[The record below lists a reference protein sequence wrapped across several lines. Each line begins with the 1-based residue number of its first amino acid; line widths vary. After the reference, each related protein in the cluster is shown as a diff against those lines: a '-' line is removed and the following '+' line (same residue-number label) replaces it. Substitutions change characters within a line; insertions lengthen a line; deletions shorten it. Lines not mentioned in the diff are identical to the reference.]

1 MHRLTKLLK
10 LVNFKGCLIFEKYS
24 SFLKLS
30 GIDKSG
36 PLIDEKHSLITF
48 FPLKVSGCRMSEKG
62 SIIDLG

>member
-1 MHRLTKLLK
+1 
-10 LVNFKGCLIFEKYS
+10 
-24 SFLKLS
+24 LKLS

-62 SIIDLG
+62 SLIDLG